1 MRKESIDKL
10 FLDDH
15 LGCFGEFN
23 RGDSLCKKLCALNLR
38 CAVEYEKFSRLE
50 LLEDLVV
57 SDNIFTII
65 Q

>member
-1 MRKESIDKL
+1 MRKELTDRL

-23 RGDSLCKKLCALNLR
+23 REDPVCKKLCALKLR

-50 LLEDLVV
+50 LLEDLAV
-57 SDNIFTII
+57 SDSMFTII